1 MSSLYWL
8 IAALLLGAVEA
19 VFPAGIFLFFAI
31 GALAASLL
39 ALAVGTITWQVL
51 CFAVTAL
58 LSLVLLRQ
66 RWRRL
71 FSGKLV
77 PAGESPAHPLEGQ
90 RGTVR
95 ETVSSAQ
102 PGVVEVGGSFW
113 RAVVDAGEA
122 PLMAGASVVVRGA
135 LPQDGLIL
143 RVAGSGEQPA
153 AADAF
158 SGEAKSN

>member
-19 VFPAGIFLFFAI
+19 VFPAGIFLFFGI

-39 ALAVGTITWQVL
+39 ALVVGTITWQVL
-51 CFAVTAL
+51 CFAVIAL

-71 FSGKLV
+71 FSGKVV
-77 PAGESPAHPLEGQ
+77 PAGETPTHPLEGQ
-90 RGTVR
+90 HGIVR
-95 ETVSSAQ
+95 EAVSAVQ

-113 RAVVDAGEA
+113 RAVAVTEEA
-122 PLMAGASVVVRGA
+122 PLPEGTAVIVRGA

-143 RVAGSGEQPA
+143 RVAGVGASVGEQP
-153 AADAF
+153 
-158 SGEAKSN
+158 GE